1 MTESRSFTAFQGSSL
16 GINTAATNYLETE
29 ADMTKAVNEQIDDN
43 IKMMNNHFDQL
54 IKISNES
61 HNANSKVIGE
71 LAQFT
76 KQGKYIADWAIA
88 KADAKKSLNRYY
100 NKDEYQHRFKEEA
113 ETGEVEEEL
122 NQQEKINYTAAGKA
136 ENEFPE
142 LAHALAT
149 TDRSRVAQKEIFSQ
163 SIDQS
168 EVFFE
173 RAAATLEVE
182 VSPGVWKTW
191 DDPGLTSEERE
202 IISREIDEVFITS
215 LQDQGFNKRLMDKY
229 LLHPMLKKHKDRLSK
244 AAAEEAAGL
253 KEARK
258 QDRANKFINDFKSAY
273 DSQTENPGQVIEN
286 YLNNYQGYHSASSGL
301 KDKGFVLAKQELQT
315 VILDGLES
323 GELDWEWIE
332 ESLQYEIK
340 PHDGSKPKSIEDYLV
355 NFARPIRIAVDKAK
369 VDAAN
374 EADRERKNL
383 IKDAENVYRDDW
395 QSRGPNNPPSE
406 EEVTAAWKDILQR
419 YGEVSNDFKNYA
431 SKQDIADI
439 DFVENLKIRL
449 IKNGEQLKAEDLD
462 GISDLDLK
470 AEWLR
475 KISLGGL
482 TQAEVSARD
491 TMVLSK
497 LLNRLQEKDADSAVS
512 NPSYEPIMTQA
523 KQYYIEKYLAELGQ
537 GQSRED
543 AVRIAH
549 QDTEDKILAG
559 YFDTRPRVSRDQTRA
574 DNLISARAAVI
585 KDPSI
590 VNSSD
595 LLIGEEEPL
604 KAALHMI
611 TYKKGNIPGY
621 YRELTREMKI
631 TPYEFMINRLVS
643 TGMLKNNDTE
653 SIPERELT
661 PAGQDLLLYKPSPSR
676 TNRALIETTL
686 EENNEEKVAP
696 LLELIGID
704 SIEGVLDVL
713 RENAQRNNQLSGYEI
728 SQVNIDPA
736 LEEEHKQ
743 VVGEQSPYMRLN
755 TMLPGVATAYVEQIY
770 NV

>member
-29 ADMTKAVNEQIDDN
+29 ADMSKAVNEQIDDN

-61 HNANSKVIGE
+61 HNAKSKLIGE

-340 PHDGSKPKSIEDYLV
+340 PHDGGKPKSIEDYLV

-369 VDAAN
+369 NDAVEEAKRERRN
-374 EADRERKNL
+374 KIEAD
-383 IKDAENVYRDDW
+383 ENAYIDEWRSRDE
-395 QSRGPNNPPSE
+395 PPE
-406 EEVTAAWKDILQR
+406 EKEVQAAWKDLLEKN
-419 YGEVSNDFKNYA
+419 GEASDKIKNYA

-439 DFVENLKIRL
+439 DIDKNLSVRL
-449 IKNGEQLKAEDLD
+449 YINGEQLKAEDLD
-462 GISDLDLK
+462 GISDPKLK
-470 AEWLR
+470 ATWLQR
-475 KISLGGL
+475 IQEGGL
-482 TQAEVSARD
+482 TQAEISARD

-497 LLNRLQEKDADSAVS
+497 LLNRLQEKDADSALS

-523 KQYYIEKYLAELGQ
+523 KQYYIQKYLAELGAN
-537 GQSRED
+537 QSRED

-574 DNLISARAAVI
+574 DNLISARDTVI

-590 VNSSD
+590 VNSPD

-604 KAALHMI
+604 KAGLHMI
-611 TYKKGNIPGY
+611 VHKKGDIPGY

-696 LLELIGID
+696 LLELIGVD

>member
-1 MTESRSFTAFQGSSL
+1 
-16 GINTAATNYLETE
+16 
-29 ADMTKAVNEQIDDN
+29 
-43 IKMMNNHFDQL
+43 
-54 IKISNES
+54 
-61 HNANSKVIGE
+61 
-71 LAQFT
+71 
-76 KQGKYIADWAIA
+76 
-88 KADAKKSLNRYY
+88 
-100 NKDEYQHRFKEEA
+100 
-113 ETGEVEEEL
+113 
-122 NQQEKINYTAAGKA
+122 
-136 ENEFPE
+136 
-142 LAHALAT
+142 
-149 TDRSRVAQKEIFSQ
+149 
-163 SIDQS
+163 
-168 EVFFE
+168 
-173 RAAATLEVE
+173 
-182 VSPGVWKTW
+182 
-191 DDPGLTSEERE
+191 
-202 IISREIDEVFITS
+202 
-215 LQDQGFNKRLMDKY
+215 
-229 LLHPMLKKHKDRLSK
+229 
-244 AAAEEAAGL
+244 
-253 KEARK
+253 
-258 QDRANKFINDFKSAY
+258 
-273 DSQTENPGQVIEN
+273 
-286 YLNNYQGYHSASSGL
+286 
-301 KDKGFVLAKQELQT
+301 
-315 VILDGLES
+315 
-323 GELDWEWIE
+323 
-332 ESLQYEIK
+332 
-340 PHDGSKPKSIEDYLV
+340 
-355 NFARPIRIAVDKAK
+355 
-369 VDAAN
+369 
-374 EADRERKNL
+374 
-383 IKDAENVYRDDW
+383 
-395 QSRGPNNPPSE
+395 
-406 EEVTAAWKDILQR
+406 
-419 YGEVSNDFKNYA
+419 
-431 SKQDIADI
+431 
-439 DFVENLKIRL
+439 
-449 IKNGEQLKAEDLD
+449 
-462 GISDLDLK
+462 
-470 AEWLR
+470 
-475 KISLGGL
+475 
-482 TQAEVSARD
+482 
-491 TMVLSK
+491 MVLSK

-574 DNLISARAAVI
+574 DNLISARGSII

-590 VNSSD
+590 VNSPD

-611 TYKKGNIPGY
+611 VHKKGDIPGY

>member
-61 HNANSKVIGE
+61 HNAKSKLIGE

-88 KADAKKSLNRYY
+88 KADAKKALNRYY
-100 NKDEYQHRFKEEA
+100 NPNEHKHRFKEEA
-113 ETGEVEEEL
+113 ETGAVEDEL
-122 NQQEKINYTAAGKA
+122 KQQEKINYTAAGEI
-136 ENEFPE
+136 ENELPE

-340 PHDGSKPKSIEDYLV
+340 PHDGGKPKSIEDYLV

-369 VDAAN
+369 NDAVEEAKRERRN
-374 EADRERKNL
+374 KIEAD
-383 IKDAENVYRDDW
+383 ENAYIDEWRSRDE
-395 QSRGPNNPPSE
+395 PPE
-406 EEVTAAWKDILQR
+406 EKEVQAAWKDLLEKN
-419 YGEVSNDFKNYA
+419 GEASDKIKNYA

-439 DFVENLKIRL
+439 DIDKNLSVRL
-449 IKNGEQLKAEDLD
+449 YINGEQLKAEDLD
-462 GISDLDLK
+462 GISDPKLK
-470 AEWLR
+470 ATWLQR
-475 KISLGGL
+475 IQEGGL
-482 TQAEVSARD
+482 TQAEISARD

-523 KQYYIEKYLAELGQ
+523 KQYYIQKYLAELGAN
-537 GQSRED
+537 QSRED

-696 LLELIGID
+696 LLELIGVD